1 MFFTSK
7 IQKRIDRNNH
17 PQITVDVNGRPVEV
31 NIKKI
36 DFNGYIYEV
45 ALLPEERIS
54 LCERCKSAIKKESLG
69 SNEGFSGR
77 GNEKARVRGDMQIL
91 FGTSQY
97 IKIFD
102 KNYTE
107 KELSES
113 DILCRDS
120 LQNLDSLEFRLNS
133 RKLNIANEFKASAI
147 QDAQAKFLIRRGLL
161 RRDPVPAQPQQ
172 QNA

>member
-1 MFFTSK
+1 MD
-7 IQKRIDRNNH
+7 I
-17 PQITVDVNGRPVEV
+17 NGRPVEV

-45 ALLPEERIS
+45 ALLPEERNS
-54 LCERCKSAIKKESLG
+54 LCEKCRKSIDSEGLG
-69 SNEGFSGR
+69 SNEKVSGR

-97 IKIFD
+97 IQIFD
-102 KNYTE
+102 RNFGG
-107 KELSES
+107 KELGES

-120 LQNLDSLEFRLNS
+120 LQNLDSLEFRLNG
-133 RKLNIANEFKASAI
+133 RKLHISNEFKASAI